1 MKTMLIVCLS
11 FIMGCQLLW
20 AGGKKE
26 AMEPERA
33 EYLATRGRIT
43 PAEEIYE
50 DSYVSSI
57 DFQYPDPEGSF
68 GVRFYSGNRQVSTL
82 GQEEVILIGIQ
93 GRRFTFEDLPVM
105 NQAFVIDCS
114 GSMYQRDKMS
124 WVKESFDIYL
134 NKIREKDF
142 VSLVVFDDT
151 ARVVLPST
159 QMRGPHI
166 RNRFRDAVH
175 AIRPGG
181 GSNLIS
187 GLQLGYKE
195 VLSNYHKDYVNQVLI
210 LTDGMGKSDE
220 LYEMAA
226 SYREVGINVTA
237 IGLGEDCD
245 LELLDGLAD
254 WAGGS
259 SRFISS
265 REKMGEIFGSEFG
278 RMVIPA
284 ARNVELELYLLQNLR
299 DVRAW
304 GYHAEIEGQW
314 DGYTV
319 QEGKSPEPSG
329 IAIGS
334 NGRVYITDGANNR
347 VQCFDGSGNLI
358 TQWGRMGTRKW
369 NRENET
375 KADRAEGEFY
385 RPRHVAVDSEGYVYV
400 ADAGNSRVQK
410 FAGDGT
416 FVSQWGSPGSRE
428 AQFKQPVGVAV
439 DSRGYVYVADSG
451 NNRIQKFDSNGAFV
465 ARWGEYG
472 SGNGQFDDPVAV
484 ATDPF
489 RNVYVADSGNYRVQ
503 IFESDGTFIS
513 MLDGVEAGIAS
524 LIPMGVAVDPEGN
537 IFIADS
543 MSQRILKFDIEGE
556 YLTTWGSFGREDM
569 PFDNLS
575 ALAADAAGRVY
586 AADSDG
592 NRIQMFD
599 GEGTIL
605 IKQPIRFFLPTVNLG
620 DFETI
625 VIQAEIPRQDGEG
638 IRSIARLKVSYTDI
652 EGQKVE
658 MAPIDLTVKFVDTK
672 YPIYGISN
680 TKVLKAASMLHYAQA
695 LKRIGYTYYE
705 GDIRSALNVT
715 HEISK
720 ELHNAR
726 KRLGD
731 DSFANELSVLETY
744 LTILGADSGFEEG
757 ETAKMIQDVE
767 LTPEFDDR
775 DLNDYLNNL
784 FEEVILDLRTRESGN
799 IALMGFSFPDARH
812 SEIIDLLNETAKSY
826 LSELSDY
833 EVLEREKIDRVLLEE
848 ELSPSDLLDTNRA
861 IAAGTALSA
870 NYIITGTVIEMSE
883 TVVIFCRTI
892 NVETAEIE
900 SACQVIVPRTAEINT
915 LL

>member
-1 MKTMLIVCLS
+1 MKRMLIVCIP
-11 FIMGCQLLW
+11 FIMGCHLLW
-20 AGGKKE
+20 AGGAAEK

-33 EYLATRGRIT
+33 EYLAARGRIT

-68 GVRFYSGNRQVSTL
+68 GVRFYSGNRQVSMQ

-93 GRRFTFEDLPVM
+93 GRRFTFDDLPVM

-124 WVKESFDIYL
+124 WVKESFDVYL

-151 ARVVLPST
+151 ARVVFPAT
-159 QMRGPHI
+159 RMRGTHI
-166 RNRFRDAVH
+166 RKRFRDAVH
-175 AIRPGG
+175 AIQPGG

-195 VLSNYHKDYVNQVLI
+195 VLSNYHEDYMNQVLI
-210 LTDGMGKSDE
+210 LTDGMGKSEE

-226 SYREVGINVTA
+226 AYREVGVNVTA

-245 LELLDGLAD
+245 LELIDGLAD
-254 WAGGS
+254 WGGGS

-284 ARNVELELYLLQNLR
+284 ARNVELELYLLQNLK
-299 DVRAW
+299 DVRTW

-314 DGYTV
+314 DSYTA
-319 QEGKSPEPSG
+319 QEGKPPEPQG
-329 IAIGS
+329 MAVAS
-334 NGRVYITDGANNR
+334 NKRVYVTDDANNR
-347 VQCFDGSGNLI
+347 VQCFDGSGTLI
-358 TQWGRMGTRKW
+358 
-369 NRENET
+369 
-375 KADRAEGEFY
+375 
-385 RPRHVAVDSEGYVYV
+385 
-400 ADAGNSRVQK
+400 QK
-410 FAGDGT
+410 FDADGT
-416 FVSQWGSPGSRE
+416 FIAQWGSPGSRE

-439 DSRGYVYVADSG
+439 DSRGFVYVADSG
-451 NNRIQKFDSNGAFV
+451 NNRIQKFDRYGAFV
-465 ARWGEYG
+465 TQWGKYG
-472 SGNGQFDDPVAV
+472 SGDGQFDNPVAV
-484 ATDPF
+484 ATDTF
-489 RNVYVADSGNYRVQ
+489 RNVYVADSGNNRVQ

-513 MLDGVEAGIAS
+513 TLDGVGAGTAS
-524 LIPMGVAVDPEGN
+524 LFPMGVAVDPEGN

-556 YLTTWGSFGREDM
+556 HLTSWGSFGREDM
-569 PFDNLS
+569 PFDNLT
-575 ALAADAAGRVY
+575 AIAADAAGRVY
-586 AADSDG
+586 AADSDR

-599 GEGTIL
+599 GEGTIM

-625 VIQAEIPRQDGEG
+625 VIQAEIPRQDAEG

-658 MAPIDLTVKFVDTK
+658 LAPVDLTVKFVDTQ

-695 LKRIGYTYYE
+695 LKRIGYAYYE
-705 GDIRSALNVT
+705 GDIRNSINVT

-720 ELHNAR
+720 ELYNAR

-744 LTILGADSGFEEG
+744 LTILGADSGFDEA
-757 ETAKMIQDVE
+757 ETAKIIQDRE

-775 DLNDYLNNL
+775 DLHDYLNNL
-784 FEEVILDLRTRESGN
+784 FEEVILDLRTREAGN
-799 IALMGFSFPDARH
+799 IALLGFSFADERH
-812 SEIIDLLNETAKSY
+812 GEIIDLLNETAKSY
-826 LSELSDY
+826 LSGLSGY
-833 EVLEREKIDRVLLEE
+833 EVLERKRVDEVLMEE

-883 TVVIFCRTI
+883 TIIIFCRTI

-900 SACQVIVPRTAEINT
+900 SACQVIVPRTEELNA